1 MADWEGIADAD
12 AHLGRPFPLPTVVLP
27 LARWVDVASV
37 GTGAELAWSLDDS
50 RPGSPGRIA
59 QYVGAQPPPERE
71 LPGGGEPR
79 SVDVGG
85 IAGVLRS
92 SPLERA
98 DPGLRPVLELS
109 WQAGGL
115 HVRLTAQGPW
125 TLEQVLEIAASIV
138 P

>member
-1 MADWEGIADAD
+1 MAEWEGIADAD
-12 AHLGRPFPLPTVVLP
+12 AHLGRRFPLPAAQLP
-27 LARWVDVASV
+27 LARWVDVAPA
-37 GTGAELAWSLDDS
+37 GAGAEVAWSLDDS

-59 QYVGAQPPPERE
+59 LYAGGTAPPARE
-71 LPGGGEPR
+71 LHAGGEPQA
-79 SVDVGG
+79 VDVGE

-98 DPGLRPVLELS
+98 DPALRPVVELS
-109 WQAGGL
+109 WQTGGL
-115 HVRLTAQGPW
+115 YLRLTAQGPW